1 MGSSRV
7 GGIVVGSS
15 SVVVAV
21 AVAWRSP
28 VQSVLLHR
36 EQTECGSVCRLR
48 SLTRGDC
55 HTHGTCS
62 VLPSLEQEEEELP
75 EAVQR
80 DMEIPMEG

>member
-7 GGIVVGSS
+7 VGIVVGSS
-15 SVVVAV
+15 SVVVV

-36 EQTECGSVCRLR
+36 ERMECGFVCRLR

-75 EAVQR
+75 EAVRR